1 MVQQYTLKVPATLT
15 MPADAPTILALD
27 FDGVL
32 CDGLLEYFQ
41 TSWRTYCQIWQP
53 ENQTPAD
60 DLAPRFYR
68 LRPVVETGWEMPIL
82 LRALVLG
89 VSEEK
94 ILQDWMAVA
103 QELIESEKLDAV
115 DIGKKLDAVRDEWI
129 KTDLEGWLGLHRFYP
144 GMIEQLTK
152 MLSPQQDLPLESPTQ
167 LFIVTTKEGRFVK
180 QLLQQQGIQ
189 LPEEQIIGKE
199 SKRPKYQTLR
209 QLIEATGD
217 AVTLWFVEDRLKTL
231 QLVEQQSNLNDVRLY
246 LADWGYNTTAHQ
258 ESVRNHPRIKLLSLS
273 LFVQDFSVWPH

>member
-1 MVQQYTLKVPATLT
+1 
-15 MPADAPTILALD
+15 MPALAPTILALD

-41 TSWRTYCQIWQP
+41 TSWRTYCQIWKP
-53 ENQTPAD
+53 DTQTPPD

-68 LRPVVETGWEMPIL
+68 LRPVVETGWEMPVL

-94 ILQDWMAVA
+94 ILQDWSTVVR
-103 QELIESEKLDAV
+103 ELVEKEKLDAA

-129 KTDLEGWLGLHRFYP
+129 KSDLESWLGLHRFYP
-144 GMIEQLTK
+144 GVIERVRR
-152 MLSPQQDLPLESPTQ
+152 MLPTAQASPLETPTQ

-189 LPEEQIIGKE
+189 LPEESIIGKE
-199 SKRPKYQTLR
+199 SKRPKPQTLR
-209 QLIEATGD
+209 QLIEAFTGD
-217 AVTLWFVEDRLKTL
+217 GVTLWFVEDRLLTL
-231 QLVEQQSNLNDVRLY
+231 QLVQQQADLNDVRLF
-246 LADWGYNTTAHQ
+246 LADWGYNTKAQQ
-258 ESVRNHPRIKLLSLS
+258 ESVRNDPRIRLLSVS
-273 LFVQDFSVWPH
+273 QFAQDFSVWLN